1 MVSDFHRD
9 DQSSSW
15 EWSTEGLCFYWPWSL
30 RTHRRKTWLK
40 MEMTLKDEELK
51 TVSLFISWI
60 QLEDLVERANT
71 YPFWLMPGELGF
83 WDWVQITP
91 HVLKAASMWPWCV
104 CPCLESP
111 AMDQPSHPSE
121 CDFLMMSPPSWTPL
135 ELHLYPGIC
144 VSTCLRVF
152 SKIFPMIKTDLK
164 MSSL

>member
-40 MEMTLKDEELK
+40 MELALKDEELK

-91 HVLKAASMWPWCV
+91 HVLKAASMWPSSPNSILV
-104 CPCLESP
+104 CLS
-111 AMDQPSHPSE
+111 
-121 CDFLMMSPPSWTPL
+121 L
-135 ELHLYPGIC
+135 
-144 VSTCLRVF
+144 LRVTSNGPAIPPIWVWLPHDVAPF
-152 SKIFPMIKTDLK
+152 LNTPRT
-164 MSSL
+164 SSLSWHLCFYLFKGLL